1 MKLFFPLLFCILW
14 SGQIYADKKAVESFS
29 EALLSVETMTGHFTQ
44 RIIDSEEFNSSGD
57 AGKNDDAS
65 IQTSEGNFIIKRPG
79 YFLWH
84 VSPPY
89 EQMIIGSPGSLKV
102 YDPDL
107 EQMTVHAQDS
117 LSGTPASL
125 ISGDVTLIDKNY
137 DVELK
142 QSKKIRTY
150 TLTEKGAGE
159 GAFESLVFVFSRK
172 SKDNLLFEMSFIDK
186 LGQKV
191 EILISQQKNNPRI
204 EDSAFDFEPPKGTD
218 IIIDG

>member
-1 MKLFFPLLFCILW
+1 MKLFSPLLFCILW

-29 EALLSVETMTGHFTQ
+29 QALLSVETMTGRFTQ
-44 RIIDSEEFNSSGD
+44 RIIDSDELTRASDSGKD
-57 AGKNDDAS
+57 NDAS
-65 IQTSEGNFIIKRPG
+65 IQTTEGNFIIKRPG

-89 EQMIIGSPGSLKV
+89 EQLIIGSPGSLKM

-107 EQMTVHAQDS
+107 EQMTIHAQDS

-125 ISGDVTLIDKNY
+125 ISGDVTSIDQNY
-137 DVELK
+137 DVRLT
-142 QSKKIRTY
+142 QNKKIQTY
-150 TLTEKGAGE
+150 TLTEKGEGE
-159 GAFESLVFVFSRK
+159 GAFESLTFVFSTK
-172 SKDNLLFEMSFIDK
+172 SKDSLLLEMSFIDK